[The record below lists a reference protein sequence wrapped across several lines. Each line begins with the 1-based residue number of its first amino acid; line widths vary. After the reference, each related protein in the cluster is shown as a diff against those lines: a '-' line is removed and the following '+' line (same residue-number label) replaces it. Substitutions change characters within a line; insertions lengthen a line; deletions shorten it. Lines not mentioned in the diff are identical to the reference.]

1 MADDNIDKALPNV
14 EQTINVPGEEE
25 VIATETEVTEDRVP
39 SPDDI
44 EVTQTEDGGA
54 EINFEPGA
62 VNQAGT
68 EAHFDNL
75 ADLLP
80 EDVLGSLASTLYEN
94 FTQYKESRKDW
105 ENSYVKG
112 LDLLGF
118 KYENPTQPFQGASG
132 ATHPVLAE
140 AVTQFQAQA
149 YKELLPATGPVHTQ
163 VMGKPDRTK
172 EDQSVRVKNFMN
184 YQLMNVMKEYEPEFD
199 QMLFY
204 LPLSGSTFKKIYY
217 DELLGRAVSKFIPA
231 DDLVVPYTAT
241 SIEDAE
247 AVCHTLKM
255 SENDLKKQQVSGFYR
270 DIDIQPGY
278 NQETDVEKKERE
290 LEGVTKSR
298 DQDVFSIV
306 ECHTDLD
313 LEGFEDIGEDGE
325 PTGIKLPYIVTLEM
339 GSREILS
346 IRRNYQAED
355 ALKKKIEYFVHF
367 KFLPGLGFYGFGLIH
382 MIGGLSRTATTALR
396 QLLDAGTLSNL
407 PAGFKQRGIRVRDE
421 AQAIQPGE
429 FRDVDAPGGNIKDA
443 FMTLPFK
450 EPSQTLLSLMGIVV
464 QAGQR
469 FAAIADMQ
477 VGDGNQ
483 QAAVGTT
490 IALLERGSRVMS
502 AIHKRLYVA
511 MKSEFNLLAK
521 VFKTYLPPEYPYD
534 VVGGERNVKVADFD
548 DKVDILPVAD
558 PNIFSQAQR
567 ITMAQTELQ
576 LAQSNPQIHN
586 LYEAYRAMYTAIGVK
601 DIDKILPPPQQP
613 QPMDPAQEN
622 ILAMTGKPF
631 QAFKGQDHAAHITSH
646 LNFMSTSIARNNP
659 TILGALEKN
668 IFEHI
673 SLMAQEQIEVEFREE
688 ITQVQ
693 QMQMGMQQLMAQGP
707 QMQQSPQFMQMQQQ
721 LLGMQ
726 LSMES
731 RKAKLIAEMTQE
743 FMEEE
748 DKIMGQLGND
758 PIAKLKSRELD
769 LKAQDDARKEQE
781 GQEKINID
789 KMKAMMNQNQH
800 DDKLAQN
807 EELAELRA
815 DTSLTKQ
822 MMSQKAKLQSDR
834 FKQRDVS
841 ILKGP
846 RR

>member
-14 EQTINVPGEEE
+14 EQTITVPGEEA
-25 VIATETEVTEDRVP
+25 VTETEVTEDRIP

-44 EVTQTEDGGA
+44 EVTQTDDGGA

-68 EAHFDNL
+68 ESHFDNL

-80 EDVLGSLASTLYEN
+80 DEVLGDLASTLYEN
-94 FTQYKESRKDW
+94 YMQYKQSRKDW
-105 ENSYVKG
+105 EDSYVKG

-163 VMGKPDRTK
+163 IMGKPDRAK
-172 EDQSVRVKNFMN
+172 EEQSVRVKDFMN
-184 YQLMNVMKEYEPEFD
+184 YQLMDKMKEYEPEFD

-204 LPLSGSTFKKIYY
+204 LPLSGSTFKKVYY
-217 DELLGRAVSKFIPA
+217 DELLGRAVSKFVPA
-231 DDLVVPYTAT
+231 DDLIVPYTA
-241 SIEDAE
+241 SSLEDAE

-255 SENDLKKQQVSGFYR
+255 SENDLRKQQVSGFYR
-270 DIDIQPGY
+270 DVDIKPGY
-278 NQETDVEKKERE
+278 DQETEVEKKERE
-290 LEGVTKSR
+290 LEGVTKTR
-298 DQDVFSIV
+298 QEDMFSIV

-313 LEGFEDIGEDGE
+313 LEGFEDIGQDGE

-346 IRRNYQAED
+346 IRRNYKAED
-355 ALKKKIEYFVHF
+355 PTRTKIQYFVHF

-421 AQAIQPGE
+421 AQSIQPGE
-429 FRDVDAPGGNIKDA
+429 FRDVDAPGGNIRDA
-443 FMTLPFK
+443 FMPLPFK

-511 MKSEFNLLAK
+511 MKSEFKLLAGI
-521 VFKTYLPPEYPYD
+521 FKTYLPPEYPYD
-534 VVGGERNVKVADFD
+534 VVGGQRNIKVADFD

-558 PNIFSQAQR
+558 PNIFSQSQR

-586 LYEAYRAMYTAIGVK
+586 LYEAYRAMYTAIGVR

-613 QPMDPAQEN
+613 QPIDPAQEN

-631 QAFKGQDHAAHITSH
+631 QAFKGQDHQAHITSH
-646 LNFMSTSIARNNP
+646 LNFMSTNIARNNP
-659 TILGALEKN
+659 MILGALEKN

-688 ITQVQ
+688 IAQTTQMQ
-693 QMQMGMQQLMAQGP
+693 QMMQQLMAQGP
-707 QMQQSPQFMQMQQQ
+707 QMMQSPQFMQMQQQ

-748 DKIMGQLGND
+748 NKIMGQLGND
-758 PIAKLKSRELD
+758 PIAKLKARELD
-769 LKAQDDARKEQE
+769 LKAMDDRRKETE
-781 GQEKINID
+781 GQEKINLD
-789 KMKAMMNQNQH
+789 RMKAMMNQGQH

-815 DTSLTKQ
+815 DTSLEKTQ
-822 MMSQKAKLQSDR
+822 MGIDAKIENDR
-834 FKQRDVS
+834 FKQRDIR